1 MLGPR
6 PWHRRIE
13 WFGETFGIG
22 SLHLG
27 WAEGRR
33 AKAYLPPD
41 PDGTLVEAFFV
52 STLVVGLAEIGD
64 KTQILS
70 LMLAARFLRPVPIIF
85 GIFFATIANHS
96 AAGLAG
102 TFFGDVLSGPWMRW
116 ILGLSFL
123 SVAVWALFPDKYEG
137 DDRAISRSG
146 AFTATLCAFFIAE
159 IGDKTQI
166 ATVGLAARFEQFYPV
181 VIGTTLGMMLANI
194 PAVLIGDRIAEKLPI
209 REIRIAAAVV
219 FAALGFLTIAKGYG

>member
-6 PWHRRIE
+6 PWHRRLE

-27 WAEGRR
+27 WAGGRR

-166 ATVGLAARFEQFYPV
+166 ARVGLAARFEQFYPV

-194 PAVLIGDRIAEKLPI
+194 PAVLIGNRIAEKLPVRAI
-209 REIRIAAAVV
+209 RVAAAVV
-219 FAALGFLTIAKGYG
+219 FAALGCLTIAKGYG

>member
-1 MLGPR
+1 MAQTTE
-6 PWHRRIE
+6 RI
-13 WFGETFGIG
+13 GETFGIG
-22 SLHLG
+22 LLAPRSG
-27 WAEGRR
+27 GGGC
-33 AKAYLPPD
+33 AKAHLSPD
-41 PDGTLVEAFFV
+41 PNGVPVEIFLL
-52 STLVVGLAEIGD
+52 STMVVGLAEIGD

-70 LMLAARFLRPVPIIF
+70 LMLAARFQRPLPIIF
-85 GIFFATIANHS
+85 GIFFATIANHA

-102 TFFGDVLSGPWMRW
+102 TYFGGLLSGPWMRW

-137 DDRAISRSG
+137 NETPISRSG
-146 AFTATLCAFFIAE
+146 AFISTLIAFFIAE

-194 PAVLIGDRIAEKLPI
+194 PAVLLGDRIADRLPMKA
-209 REIRIAAAVV
+209 IRITAAVV
-219 FAALGFLTIAKGYG
+219 FAALGVLTLAGVGG

>member
-1 MLGPR
+1 VVWRDLWHWFPAPGLG
-6 PWHRRIE
+6 
-13 WFGETFGIG
+13 GGC
-22 SLHLG
+22 
-27 WAEGRR
+27 R
-33 AKAYLPPD
+33 AKVHLPPD
-41 PDGTLVEAFFV
+41 PDGTLVEAFLV
-52 STLVVGLAEIGD
+52 STVVVGLAEIGD

-85 GIFFATIANHS
+85 GILFATIANHA

-102 TFFGDVLSGPWMRW
+102 TFFGGLLSGPWMRW

-123 SVAVWALFPDKYEG
+123 SVAVWAMFPDKYEA
-137 DDRAISRSG
+137 DDRVISRSG

-166 ATVGLAARFEQFYPV
+166 ATVGLAARFEQFGPV

-209 REIRIAAAVV
+209 GAIRITAAVV
-219 FAALGFLTIAKGYG
+219 FAALGALTLIGGGG